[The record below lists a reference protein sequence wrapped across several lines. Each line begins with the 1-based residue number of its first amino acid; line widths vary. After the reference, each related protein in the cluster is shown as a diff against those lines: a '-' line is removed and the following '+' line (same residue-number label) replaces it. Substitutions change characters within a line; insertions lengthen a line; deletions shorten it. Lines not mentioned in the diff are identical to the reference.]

1 MKSLPI
7 CLIVDDDLVSTRDLI
22 TVLETQRYARPIGL
36 ATTGSGALELLQTVH
51 ADWLFIRITVWDDYR
66 NRAALLRQPPTRVI
80 FLSDRGE
87 KCTQDLPT
95 EVDFH
100 LQPPYRVSGVGKLA
114 RRLTDPATPIRSLDV
129 LFLRVAC
136 RFRAIPIERLQSVRS
151 RRGFLEIETDDA
163 TYIVAGS
170 LAQFQQRL
178 PPCFTRVK
186 RGLLV
191 AHAYD

>member
-1 MKSLPI
+1 MKSIPT
-7 CLIVDDDLVSTRDLI
+7 CLIIDDDLVSTRELI
-22 TVLETQRYARPIGL
+22 TVLETQRYARPIAL
-36 ATTGSGALELLQTVH
+36 ATTVSGALDLLQTVP
-51 ADWLFIRITVWDDYR
+51 ADWLFIRITVWDEYR
-66 NRAALLRQPPTRVI
+66 NRAALLRRPPTRVI
-80 FLSDRGE
+80 FLSARGE
-87 KCTQDLPT
+87 KCTQDLPN

-100 LQPPYRVSGVGKLA
+100 LQPPYRMSSVGKVV
-114 RRLTDPATPIRSLDV
+114 RRLADPAIPLRSLDV

-136 RFRAIPIERLQSVRS
+136 RFRAILIDRLQSVRS

-178 PPCFTRVK
+178 PPGFTRVK

-191 AHAYD
+191 AHAFD